1 MLPTLRLYNS
11 LTRKVEPLEPIAPG
25 RVTIYTCGST
35 VYRYAHIGNLR
46 TYLFGDLL
54 RRTLQ
59 YLGYEVLYVKNIT
72 DVGHMRETGE
82 DRMLEAA
89 EAERKPP
96 AEIAEFYTEAWLEDE
111 RLLNMPLADVMPKAT
126 DHIPEMLEMTS
137 TLLERGLAYEVDGNV
152 YYDVSEFPGYGQL
165 SGQRL
170 DQMRAGHRVDVETD
184 KRDPEDFALWK
195 AAEPGRLMKWPSPWG
210 DGFPGWHIEC
220 SAMSMKFLGDRF
232 DIHTGGIDLKFPHH
246 EDEIAQSEGVTG
258 HPVVNVWM
266 HGEFLTLADAKMAKS
281 AGNVIRVNELPDFG
295 FEPLAFRYLALTAH
309 YRSKLDFTHDAMS
322 AATSGLRRLRRAAAE
337 ADKADAS
344 AVDLSAEPMAGYRA
358 RFTDAISED
367 LGIPA
372 ALAIAHAVAGA
383 DDLGAAQRRALLL
396 DFDRVLGLS
405 LDAPAEEEIT
415 ELPEGAAAML
425 AERASARAARDFATS
440 DQLRDNLAALGVEV
454 RDTPDGQETTVRR

>member
-1 MLPTLRLYNS
+1 MATLAPVRLYNS
-11 LTRKVEPLEPIAPG
+11 LTRQVELLEPITPG

-54 RRTLQ
+54 RRVLQ
-59 YLGYEVLYVKNIT
+59 YLGYEVLYAKNIT

-89 EAERKPP
+89 EAERKSPM
-96 AEIAEFYTEAWLEDE
+96 EIAAYYTDAWLEDE
-111 RLLNMPLADVMPKAT
+111 ALLNMAPADVMPRAT
-126 DHIPEMLEMTS
+126 DHIPEMVSLTRE
-137 TLLERGLAYEVDGNV
+137 LLKRGLAYEVDGNV

-220 SAMSMKFLGDRF
+220 SAMSMKYLGDRF

-258 HPVVNVWM
+258 HPVVSIWM

-281 AGNVIRVNELPDFG
+281 AGNVIRVSDLPEKG

-309 YRSKLDFTHDAMS
+309 YRSKLDFTEEAMT
-322 AATSGLRRLRRAAAE
+322 AATSGLRRLRRAVGEGAG
-337 ADKADAS
+337 DGVD
-344 AVDLSAEPMAGYRA
+344 VDLSAEPMAGYRA
-358 RFTDAISED
+358 RFVEAISED
-367 LGIPA
+367 LGLPA
-372 ALAIAHAVAGA
+372 ALAVAHSVASA
-383 DDLGAAQRRALLL
+383 DDLTPSQRRALLL

-405 LDAPAEEEIT
+405 LDAPAERNAG
-415 ELPEGAAAML
+415 ELPEGAASL
-425 AERASARAARDFATS
+425 LE
-440 DQLRDNLAALGVEV
+440 Q
-454 RDTPDGQETTVRR
+454 